1 MRRFHYIL
9 ITIFLLTAL
18 FRCQPTNS
26 SPDKLH
32 ITVSILPLAEF
43 VREIGGEKVAV
54 DVMIPPG
61 AFPHSYEPKPAQ
73 LRQLKDTDLFVK
85 VGTPVEFE
93 VNWMDKLIQIN
104 PHMQIIDTS
113 PGIEL
118 IGTEGHIDPH
128 IWLSPKNAKII
139 VQSIT
144 KGLVFADS
152 INCQYYQNNQE
163 NYLHKLDQLDQQIS
177 ALMVHKAKT
186 DFIVLHPSWS
196 YFARDYGLNQIG
208 IKHDGKEPSAR
219 HLQLLIDEANQKNI
233 AVVFIA
239 PQDNPKNA
247 VTIANEISADIQ
259 TIDPLDENYIVN
271 LTHVA
276 QLVSEALK

>member
-1 MRRFHYIL
+1 M
-9 ITIFLLTAL
+9 T
-18 FRCQPTNS
+18 
-26 SPDKLH
+26 
-32 ITVSILPLAEF
+32 EF
-43 VREIGGEKVAV
+43 IREIGGEKVTV

-73 LRQLKDTDLFVK
+73 LRQLKNTDVFVK

-104 PHMQIIDTS
+104 PHMQIIDAS
-113 PGIEL
+113 PGIDL
-118 IGTEGHIDPH
+118 IGSEDHIDPH
-128 IWLSPKNAKII
+128 IWLSPKNAKIM

-144 KGLVFADS
+144 RGLILADS
-152 INCQYYQNNQE
+152 VNSHFYQNNQE
-163 NYLHKLDQLDQQIS
+163 NYLDKLDQLDNQIS
-177 ALMVHKAKT
+177 ALFAHKTKS

-196 YFARDYGLNQIG
+196 YFTRDYGLNQIG
-208 IKHDGKEPSAR
+208 IEHEGKEPSAR
-219 HLQLLIDEANQKNI
+219 HLQLLIDEANQKEI

-247 VTIANEISADIQ
+247 FTLANEISANIQ
-259 TIDPLDENYIVN
+259 TIDPLDGNYIAN

-276 QLVSEALK
+276 QLVSETLK

>member
-1 MRRFHYIL
+1 MRQFIRIL
-9 ITIFLLTAL
+9 ITVCLIGSF
-18 FRCQPTNS
+18 FRCQPVNTPS
-26 SPDKLH
+26 DKLSV
-32 ITVSILPLAEF
+32 TVSILPLKEF
-43 VREIGGEKVAV
+43 VEEIGGEKVAV

-73 LRQLKDTDLFVK
+73 LRRLKNTAIFVK

-93 VNWMDKLIQIN
+93 VNWMDKLIEIN
-104 PHMQIIDTS
+104 PHMQIIDAS

-118 IGTEGHIDPH
+118 IGSEDHTDPH
-128 IWLSPKNAKII
+128 IWLSPKNAKIM

-144 KGLVFADS
+144 RGLILADS
-152 INCQYYQNNQE
+152 TNSNYYLKNQE
-163 NYLHKLDQLDQQIS
+163 NYLHRLDQMDQQIS
-177 ALMVHKAKT
+177 KVFSHKTKS
-186 DFIVLHPSWS
+186 DFIVLHPSWG

-208 IKHDGKEPSAR
+208 IEHEGKEPSAR
-219 HLQLLIDEANQKNI
+219 HLQLLIDEANQKEI

-247 VTIANEISADIQ
+247 FTLANEISANIQ
-259 TIDPLDENYIVN
+259 TIDPLDGNYIAN

-276 QLVSEALK
+276 QLVSETLK